1 MKKIIL
7 AILIVLFS
15 FQFAIAGPQGRS
27 GVTAQTII
35 NNARSLFLNEDT
47 AVMWTDAVLLRALN
61 YGIIQIPALTKCTEA
76 TTQITLTAGVSE
88 YGLSGVSYIS
98 VEKVMYSGVTT
109 DYTDDKPSER
119 KDISNLSDGEDI
131 EQPVRYAT
139 WNDNVYLD
147 PVPRTTDENIVVFY
161 VSLPSGVTLTQE
173 IPLPAIYDYAL
184 TVFVASKAFKRDGK
198 MNRSKALEDE
208 YLLELSRYSADLVE
222 RLRTN
227 EK

>member
-35 NNARSLFLNEDT
+35 NNARNIFLNEDV
-47 AVMWTDAVLLRALN
+47 ADFWTDAVLLNALN
-61 YGIIQIPALTKCTEA
+61 YGITQIASLTKCTEA

-88 YGLSGVSYIS
+88 YSLSGVSYIS
-98 VEKVMYSGVTT
+98 IEKVMYSGVTT
-109 DYTDDKPSER
+109 DYTDDKPLSR
-119 KDISNLSDGEDI
+119 SNISSIDSGEDI
-131 EQPVRYAT
+131 EQPVRYYT
-139 WNDNVYLD
+139 WRDYIGLD
-147 PVPRTTDENIVVFY
+147 PVPRTTNQNIVIYY
-161 VSLPSGVTLTQE
+161 VSLPSSVSLTGE

-184 TVFVASKAFKRDGK
+184 TVFVAA
-198 MNRSKALEDE
+198 KALNRDAQSGKVRMLETE
-208 YLLELSRYSADLVE
+208 YVAELTRYGADLVE
-222 RLRTN
+222 RPRTT